1 MYFLENEKIGL
12 RHLSVN
18 DIKGGYGA
26 WLNSSEVCKYN
37 SHHKY
42 PVYEEDLR
50 DFVESVKGDRS
61 SIVLAVDEKTSHIH
75 IGNISLQEID
85 FISRQAEIAFL
96 FGETSYWGK
105 GYATMA
111 AALIISHA
119 FKELGMNRIYFGTA
133 ENNIGMQ
140 KVGEKLGFR
149 KSGVRRQALY
159 KNGNFWDIYDYD
171 MLVDEW
177 KVHNVK

>member
-12 RHLSVN
+12 RHLSAN
-18 DIKGGYGA
+18 DIKGGYGE

-42 PVYEEDLR
+42 PVDKEELI
-50 DFVESVKGDRS
+50 DFIASVKEDRS

-96 FGETSYWGK
+96 FGEVSYWGN

-111 AALIISHA
+111 AQLIIDHA

-140 KVGEKLGFR
+140 KVGEKLGFH

-159 KNGNFWDIYDYD
+159 RNGKFWDIYDYD
-171 MLVDEW
+171 MLADEW
-177 KVHNVK
+177 EIHNAQ